1 MTAHPFRFGVSVWR
15 AGSREEWR
23 AKARRAEELGYSTL
37 LVPDH
42 LAAIFPPLV
51 PLVSAADAT
60 TRLRVGTLV
69 LNNDFRHPVLA
80 AREAA
85 AIDLLTDGR
94 FELGIGAGHMRSE
107 YEQAGI
113 PFDPANTRIDRLT
126 ESVAIIKGLL
136 TGETVT
142 FAGQHYQVAGHS
154 SHPTPVQQP
163 HPPLLIGGNNRRVLE
178 LAAREADIV
187 GFTGFGQTAS
197 GNIRLSAFTSAG
209 TAERIGWVREAAGN
223 RFNQLELNALVQSV
237 IITDDRRTAAQDAT
251 EHLPALT
258 PDDILDS
265 PYLLIGT
272 ADEIAA
278 DLLARRERLGISYYV
293 VFEPAMESLAPVVER
308 LTGT

>member
-1 MTAHPFRFGVSVWR
+1 MRPFRFGVSVWT

-51 PLVSAADAT
+51 PLISAAEAT

-69 LNNDFRHPVLA
+69 LNNDFRHPVLV

-85 AIDLLTDGR
+85 TIDLLTDGR
-94 FELGIGAGHMRSE
+94 LELGIGAGHMRSE

-113 PFDPANTRIDRLT
+113 PLDPAGTRIDRLT

-136 TGETVT
+136 AGETVT
-142 FAGQHYQVAGHS
+142 FSGQHYRVAGHTG
-154 SHPTPVQQP
+154 HPTPVQQP

-178 LAAREADIV
+178 LAGREADIV
-187 GFTGFGQTAS
+187 GFTGFGQTAA
-197 GNIRLSAFTSAG
+197 GTIKLSAFTSAG
-209 TAERIGWVREAAGN
+209 TAERIGWVREAAGD
-223 RFNQLELNALVQSV
+223 RFDQLELNALVQSV
-237 IITDDRRTAAQDAT
+237 IITDDRRAAAEEAT
-251 EHLPALT
+251 QRLPGLT
-258 PDDILDS
+258 PEEILDG

-272 ADEIAA
+272 VDQIVG
-278 DLLARRERLGISYYV
+278 DLLARREQLGISYYV
-293 VFEPAMESLAPVVER
+293 VFEPAMEALAPVVER
-308 LTGT
+308 LAGK

>member
-1 MTAHPFRFGVSVWR
+1 MPARPFRFGVSVWT

-42 LAAIFPPLV
+42 LAELFPPLV
-51 PLVSAADAT
+51 PLISAAEAT

-69 LNNDFRHPVLA
+69 LNNDFRHPVLV

-107 YEQAGI
+107 YDQAGI
-113 PFDPANTRIDRLT
+113 PFDPAATRIDRLT

-136 TGETVT
+136 AGETVT
-142 FAGQHYQVAGHS
+142 FSGQHYHVAEHTN
-154 SHPTPVQQP
+154 HPTPAQQP

-178 LAAREADIV
+178 LAGREADIV

-197 GNIRLSAFTSAG
+197 GTIRLSAFTSAG
-209 TAERIGWVREAAGN
+209 TAERIGWVREAAGD
-223 RFNQLELNALVQSV
+223 RFDQLELNALVQSV
-237 IITDDRRTAAQDAT
+237 IITEDRRTAAWEAT
-251 EHLPALT
+251 QRLPGLT
-258 PDDILDS
+258 PNNILDS
-265 PYLLIGT
+265 TYLLIGT
-272 ADEIAA
+272 VDQIVD
-278 DLLARRERLGISYYV
+278 DLLARRKQLGISYYV
-293 VFEPAMESLAPVVER
+293 VFEPAMEALAPVVQR
-308 LTGT
+308 LAGK